1 MIAAMTQRIMERTMT
16 TPKTIKLNAC
26 PCCGKAPKIRTLDEI
41 TKRRNWIVCTGCG
54 LSTQI
59 YSRVE
64 DAARRWNTRVT
75 SDGVTVF
82 VCVDGAYIERV
93 KEQ

>member
-1 MIAAMTQRIMERTMT
+1 MMT
-16 TPKTIKLNAC
+16 TPKTIKLFAC

-59 YSRVE
+59 YSNIA
-64 DAARRWNTRVT
+64 DAVRRWNTRVA
-75 SDGVTVF
+75 SDAETVF
-82 VCVDGAYIERV
+82 VYVDGVYIERI
-93 KEQ
+93 KD

>member
-1 MIAAMTQRIMERTMT
+1 MT

-64 DAARRWNTRVT
+64 DAARRWNTRAV
-75 SDGVTVF
+75 SDDMTVF
-82 VCVDGAYIERV
+82 VNVDGVYVERV
-93 KEQ
+93 KEVKNDNERV

>member
-1 MIAAMTQRIMERTMT
+1 MT
-16 TPKTIKLNAC
+16 TPKTIRLKAC

-64 DAARRWNTRVT
+64 DAVRRWNTRVE
-75 SDGVTVF
+75 SDNVTEF
-82 VCVDGAYIERV
+82 VNVDGIYIEKV
-93 KEQ
+93 KEEENENTRSNS

>member
-1 MIAAMTQRIMERTMT
+1 MA
-16 TPKTIKLNAC
+16 TPKTIRLNAC
-26 PCCGKAPKIRTLDEI
+26 PCCGKAPKIRTLYEI

-64 DAARRWNTRVT
+64 DAVRRWNTRVVSDNVT
-75 SDGVTVF
+75 TFVNVDGVYV
-82 VCVDGAYIERV
+82 EKV
-93 KEQ
+93 KIDKK

>member
-1 MIAAMTQRIMERTMT
+1 MIAAMMQRIMERTMT

-64 DAARRWNTRVT
+64 GAARRWNTRIAT
-75 SDGVTVF
+75 DAETVF
-82 VCVDGAYIERV
+82 VYVDGVYVERV
-93 KEQ
+93 KE

>member
-1 MIAAMTQRIMERTMT
+1 M
-16 TPKTIKLNAC
+16 PKTIRLKAC

-59 YSRVE
+59 YSNVT
-64 DAARRWNTRVT
+64 DAARRWNTRVE
-75 SDGVTVF
+75 SDNVTEF
-82 VCVDGAYIERV
+82 VNVDGIYIEKV
-93 KEQ
+93 KEEENENTRSNAGSL

>member
-1 MIAAMTQRIMERTMT
+1 MTS
-16 TPKTIKLNAC
+16 PKIIRLSAC

-59 YSRVE
+59 YSNVT
-64 DAARRWNTRVT
+64 DAARRWNTRIVT
-75 SDGVTVF
+75 DAKTTFVYVDGVYV
-82 VCVDGAYIERV
+82 ERV
-93 KEQ
+93 KEG